1 MAAFVTRSTLLAALI
16 ALQAASAGGADE
28 LAKAYSAILQGDYAG
43 GRSTVDRLIETGQPS
58 EEVLKVKEWLRAF
71 DESVASREELRQQ
84 TFDWDV
90 EQAKKAIAD
99 DATYLALSFVNQA
112 TYYAEDREALAAEPW
127 VKALAERARSEA
139 AAWYKA
145 QKWTKVYSYYAL
157 LDRIFPDDDEIE
169 QTRKDAGRHAR
180 LQFVY
185 ADQEAIDRR
194 IKGVN
199 ELILKQSLKLID
211 RNYYEAPDF
220 KELAESAVRNLL
232 IMAETPKLYDVFDGL
247 ANPDFREPFVAAM
260 NKKLAEV
267 SQKKSMS
274 RKQLLTVYHEIQVE
288 NRRTIELPAEVVII
302 EFLEGAMT
310 GLDPYSDIIWPAD
323 TTEFSKRI
331 LGDYVGVGIQLGMDE
346 GTSRLKVV
354 TPLENSP
361 ALREGI
367 QPGDLIIK
375 VDGES
380 TRKWTSDDAVRNI
393 MGPEGTTVVLTIHRP
408 RTGED
413 LDFPLKRAK
422 ISLKTVRGVS
432 RLPEHESTDWNYIL
446 DEDEGVAYIR
456 LSNFNPDSQQELDH
470 ALDAARKQG
479 MKALIL
485 DLRFNPGG
493 LLDVAVTTVNTFL
506 RKGDIVITDGRREDR
521 HTARVQ
527 PQEDEGAGQA
537 RRYLDLPL
545 AILVNDASAS
555 ASEILS
561 GALQDHDRAVILG
574 ERTFGKG
581 SVQKVLPLGRD
592 TARLRLTT
600 ALYYL
605 PSGRTPQKKPGAKNW
620 GVDPDLTV
628 ELTPKETRVV
638 FERSRTSEIIQN
650 KGEED
655 EGEKPEIDE
664 EVRKEQLAALKNDTS
679 DEDDDDAE
687 PPLLSK
693 DDVAALNADPY
704 DAPKVDPQLQTAL
717 LVLRAKLA
725 SNLDWPRRLAAKTD
739 EVKP

>member
-211 RNYYEAPDF
+211 HNYYEAPDF

>member
-28 LAKAYSAILQGDYAG
+28 LAKAYSAILQGDYAR

-84 TFDWDV
+84 TFDWDI

-211 RNYYEAPDF
+211 RIYYETPDF
-220 KELAESAVRNLL
+220 KELAEGAVRNLL

-260 NKKLAEV
+260 KKKLAEV
-267 SQKKSMS
+267 GQKKSMS

-288 NRRTIELPAEVVII
+288 NRRTIELPKEVVII

-310 GLDPYSDIIWPAD
+310 SLDPYSDIVWPAD

-393 MGPEGTTVVLTIHRP
+393 MGPEGTIVVLTIHRP
-408 RTGED
+408 RTGEN

-456 LSNFNPDSQQELDH
+456 LSNFNPDSQQELDR
-470 ALDAARKQG
+470 ALDAARQQG
-479 MKALIL
+479 MRALIL

-493 LLDVAVTTVNTFL
+493 LLDVAETTVNTFL
-506 RKGDIVITDGRREDR
+506 RKGDIVITDGRSELRSTKRAPLPEG
-521 HTARVQ
+521 
-527 PQEDEGAGQA
+527 EGAGQT

-545 AILVNDASAS
+545 AILVNDSSAS

-581 SVQKVLPLGRD
+581 SVQKVLPLAD
-592 TARLRLTT
+592 DARLRLTT

-605 PSGRTPQKKPGAKNW
+605 PSGRTPHKKPHAKNW

-664 EVRKEQLAALKNDTS
+664 EARKEQLAALKNDTS
-679 DEDDDDAE
+679 DEDDDDDAE

-725 SNLDWPRRLAAKTD
+725 SNLDWPRRLAAKTE

>member
-1 MAAFVTRSTLLAALI
+1 MTSKPKEGILDLVQPHMLELL
-16 ALQAASAGGADE
+16 GYE
-28 LAKAYSAILQGDYAG
+28 P
-43 GRSTVDRLIETGQPS
+43 IEP
-58 EEVLKVKEWLRAF
+58 
-71 DESVASREELRQQ
+71 
-84 TFDWDV
+84 
-90 EQAKKAIAD
+90 
-99 DATYLALSFVNQA
+99 VN
-112 TYYAEDREALAAEPW
+112 
-127 VKALAERARSEA
+127 VLAERIGIPPDQIAKLDGNENPYGPSPRVLEA
-139 AAWYKA
+139 LGSFD
-145 QKWTKVYSYYAL
+145 SYH
-157 LDRIFPDDDEIE
+157 R
-169 QTRKDAGRHAR
+169 
-180 LQFVY
+180 Y
-185 ADQEAIDRR
+185 ADPKQR
-194 IKGVN
+194 
-199 ELILKQSLKLID
+199 EL
-211 RNYYEAPDF
+211 R
-220 KELAESAVRNLL
+220 
-232 IMAETPKLYDVFDGL
+232 
-247 ANPDFREPFVAAM
+247 AA
-260 NKKLAEV
+260 
-267 SQKKSMS
+267 
-274 RKQLLTVYHEIQVE
+274 
-288 NRRTIELPAEVVII
+288 
-302 EFLEGAMT
+302 
-310 GLDPYSDIIWPAD
+310 
-323 TTEFSKRI
+323 

-485 DLRFNPGG
+485 DWRFNPGG